1 MRSAMS
7 PITVPTKKAIGG
19 KDSTTPQEL
28 TQLRQR
34 LQKELGGANRKWS
47 EESSTTAE
55 DDKDIRQSMSNSSV
69 STMTSFEANRSRAC
83 SNGSISSYVDEFT
96 PEVDFNLQIQEQPNV
111 YGAGAW
117 NVDSWWKPKRQET
130 PMHFGYK
137 RWKNSSYYGH
147 ESSGES
153 MVGSP
158 FTTPTPSPKLTKE
171 MMHGN

>member
-1 MRSAMS
+1 M
-7 PITVPTKKAIGG
+7 PTKKAIGG
-19 KDSTTPQEL
+19 VNSSVPSAKDSTTPQEL

-34 LQKELGGANRKWS
+34 LQKELGGDRRWS
-47 EESSTTAE
+47 EESSTTVPE
-55 DDKDIRQSMSNSSV
+55 DDKDIRQSLSNSSV

-83 SNGSISSYVDEFT
+83 SNGSISSYVDEF
-96 PEVDFNLQIQEQPNV
+96 PGEDVEFNVQIPEQPNI
-111 YGAGAW
+111 YGAWG
-117 NVDSWWKPKRQET
+117 WKPKRSHET
-130 PMHFGYK
+130 HKHYGYK
-137 RWKNSSYYGH
+137 WWENSSYYGH